1 MKKVLVLLITLIL
14 LGAICFF
21 TYKHM
26 ISAPSNEDL
35 ILEFNVEKGSTYNS
49 IAEDLEK
56 EGFIRSAL
64 FYKIYLKL
72 NPVEENLEYGRYYL
86 PTKDSVENVI
96 GVLKKGSD
104 TLADTVTVTFIEGK
118 NMRSVISVITKNFN
132 ITEKQVLDK
141 LSDKDYLD
149 RLIDKYWFITKDIK
163 KKDIYYS
170 LEGYLYPDTYEFTNE
185 DVTVKEIFEKML
197 KKMEEVLRPYKED
210 IEDSDYSIHEMLTLA
225 SITEKEALNAED
237 RAEVAGVFYNRLDRG
252 MGLQSDVTTYY
263 GLKIDDWSSRN
274 LTSAELNKSNGYNT
288 RASSMAG
295 KLPIGPICMVSES
308 AISAAVNP
316 KDTKAIFFVADKNG
330 KVYFS
335 RTNDEHEEI
344 IKELKDKDL
353 WYTYEEE

>member
-14 LGAICFF
+14 LGAICFL

-170 LEGYLYPDTYEFTNE
+170 LEGYLYPDTYEYYETASVE
-185 DVTVKEIFEKML
+185 DIFGKML
-197 KKMEEVLRPYKED
+197 DNMESKLDPYMESIDK
-210 IEDSDYSIHEMLTLA
+210 SKYSIHEMLTLA
-225 SITEKEALNAED
+225 SIIEQEAGSAKD
-237 RAEVAGVFYNRLDRG
+237 RKGVAGVFYNRL
-252 MGLQSDVTTYY
+252 SDGWALGSGVTTYY
-263 GLKIDDWSSRN
+263 QEKIDNYSRD
-274 LTSAELNKSNGYNT
+274 LTQKELNKCGSYNT
-288 RASSMAG
+288 RNGCLEG
-295 KLPIGPICMVSES
+295 KLPVGPICNPSLES
-308 AISAAVNP
+308 IVASIEP
-316 KDTKAIFFVADKNG
+316 KKHNYYYFVADKNG
-330 KVYFS
+330 KTYFNKS
-335 RTNDEHEEI
+335 YSDHTATVSQ
-344 IKELKDKDL
+344 LKRDGL
-353 WYTYEEE
+353 WIEYED